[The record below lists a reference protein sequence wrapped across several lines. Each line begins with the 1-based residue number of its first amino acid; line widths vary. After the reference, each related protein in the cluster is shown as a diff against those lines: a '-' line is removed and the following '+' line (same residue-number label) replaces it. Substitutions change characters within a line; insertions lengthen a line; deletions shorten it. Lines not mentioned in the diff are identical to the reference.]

1 MDLYLEIDFDI
12 DELSVDITPMVLS
25 KDEIP
30 LNYTTEPY
38 VPSKGDK
45 FYFLPGVNIPR
56 IKLKDL
62 SLEHKIKTV
71 RDITD
76 ATHVFAGNGTMYKM
90 MSRRY
95 HNTLDTSV
103 FLDYIDCI
111 KDKMDEYYLEKI
123 ETAFEHYT
131 LDKVIIKAS
140 AWYFRNN
147 IPISHPKYA
156 EIMACG
162 IADSINYES
171 HAFYSAD
178 ESYEGVL
185 KQLDKISVYP
195 EDALLVHVNG
205 EDAAVIDAVMF
216 EQIADMFKSS
226 DKDNHVL
233 AMEIMANCNYK
244 ESLLYIELL
253 FKDFANVITN
263 THTKNHVNF
272 KSLIS
277 YLGKNKSY
285 LYTGIDDVMKSL
297 IEKGVLD
304 IDKINVIMSK
314 YHSEIM
320 SGGNTDY
327 FKVKTV
333 TVDEDILALLNN
345 NYTYEVVQ
353 DYQPETVSI
362 QEEPEEQIEELP
374 EQIEEQ
380 ELSDEVIED
389 VFVNLEVN
397 NAEEEVLALED
408 TNPVSES
415 ELNNLVE
422 EPELQSNNH
431 QIEETNDTD
440 FEWF

>member
-1 MDLYLEIDFDI
+1 MDLYLQIEFDI
-12 DELSVDITPMVLS
+12 DDYSVDIRPMVLS
-25 KDEIP
+25 KDEIT

-71 RDITD
+71 RDIND
-76 ATHVFAGNGTMYKM
+76 ATHIFAGNGTMHKM
-90 MSRRY
+90 MSRQW
-95 HNTLDTSV
+95 HNTLSKSI
-103 FLDYIDCI
+103 FLAYIDCI
-111 KDKMDEYYLEKI
+111 KDQMDDYYLEKI
-123 ETAFEHYT
+123 NAAFEHYT
-131 LDKVIIKAS
+131 LDKIIVRFS
-140 AWYFRNN
+140 GWYFKNN
-147 IPISHPKYA
+147 TSISHPKYA

-162 IADSINYES
+162 IADSMNYDS

-185 KQLDKISVYP
+185 KQLATVTVYP

-205 EDAAVIDAVMF
+205 EDAAVIDAIMF
-216 EQIADMFKSS
+216 EQISDMFKSS

-253 FKDFANVITN
+253 FKDFANVISN

-277 YLGKNKSY
+277 YLGKNKNY
-285 LYTGIDDVMKSL
+285 LYTDIDGVMNSL
-297 IEKGVLD
+297 TDKGVLD
-304 IDKINVIMSK
+304 IDKINVIMDK

-320 SGGNTDY
+320 SGGDSRY

-333 TVDEDILALLNN
+333 TVNEDTLALLNN
-345 NYTYEVVQ
+345 NYTYEILQ
-353 DYQPETVSI
+353 DYQPEVVDI
-362 QEEPEEQIEELP
+362 QAEPEEEIEEL
-374 EQIEEQ
+374 EIA
-380 ELSDEVIED
+380 DEDMVAA
-389 VFVNLEVN
+389 FTNLERN
-397 NAEEEVLALED
+397 ELKSELIALEEA
-408 TNPVSES
+408 NPVSES
-415 ELNNLVE
+415 ELNNLAE
-422 EPELQSNNH
+422 EPELLSNNQ

-440 FEWF
+440 FDWF